1 MLRVISFL
9 FFTSFFSLKGQNLAF
24 EFIDKIYVSSIKSV
38 TFHPQGMGIAAPVS
52 DVEGNIPLL
61 LTFDELTNDVKRF
74 TYKLIHCDFDWRP
87 SELMEMEYINGYPED
102 NIQQYAFSS
111 KTTLAYVHY
120 ELTLPNRGTRW
131 TKSGNY
137 LLIVYE
143 DENEKFPVITKR
155 FVVVNNLVQIEPR
168 LVIPAN
174 ASLYRTHQE
183 LDFVVNHPKLL
194 IRQPAQEIKAS
205 VVQNGQWKNAITG
218 IAPFSFRNQQI
229 IFDYQGKIVFPGGK
243 EFRPLDLR
251 SLWQRTGQMAN
262 LIRTKTATEVILFK
276 DKLRGE
282 EPYFQNRDINGRF
295 FIETQDQNNQLAADY
310 AQVLFNLYT
319 IEPLYDKDIFLL
331 GSFNDWSPS
340 PEYRMIFSPEE
351 KGYLLKK
358 PMKQG
363 FYDYTFAT
371 QTKKD
376 EKLDFMETEGSW
388 YETENEYQIFIYY
401 RPFGARYD
409 EVIGYQVFNSR
420 R

>member
-1 MLRVISFL
+1 MLRIIGFILLTSFL
-9 FFTSFFSLKGQNLAF
+9 SLKGQNVDF
-24 EFIDKIYVSSIKSV
+24 EFIDKVYVPTIKSV

-74 TYKLIHCDFDWRP
+74 SYKLIHCDFDWRP

-102 NIQQYAFSS
+102 NIQQYSFSS
-111 KTTLAYVHY
+111 KTTLPYVHY

-143 DENEKFPVITKR
+143 DETEKFPVITKR
-155 FVVVNNLVQIEPR
+155 FVVINNLVQIEPR

-194 IRQPAQEIKAS
+194 IRQPAQEIKAA

-218 IAPFSFRNQQI
+218 ISPFSFRNQQI

-251 SLWQRTGQMAN
+251 TLWQRTGQMAD
-262 LIRTKTATEVILFK
+262 LIRTRTSTEVILFK

-310 AQVLFNLYT
+310 AQVVFKLYT
-319 IEPLYDKDIFLL
+319 VEPIYDKDVFLL

-351 KGYLLKK
+351 KGYILKK

-363 FYDYTFAT
+363 FYDYAFAT
-371 QTKKD
+371 RAKKE